1 MNNENILVNGLYSIE
16 CNSGSIYTLNEGN
29 EEHLFYSG
37 SHEKTIVQW
46 DLTNPNQ
53 NKAIAKFNDKVF
65 AIELIK
71 QKGLLLVGNFSGG
84 IHVIDLTKKQEVKLL
99 QLHPSIVFDIKYLK
113 HKNCF
118 YALAFDGSFSVWDL
132 ESFQLIYSKKLG
144 NFKLRNIQFN
154 LETNVALIGCGDG
167 LVRIF
172 NLDTHEHLQS
182 LEGHM
187 KDFSV
192 NTLKFTPNKSLL
204 FTGSRDGHLNVW
216 DAKNEYN
223 LIQKIPAH
231 NYAIYDIAFSPDGK
245 YFATCSMDKTVK
257 IWDTETIEVLKRI
270 DSKTGGHT
278 NSVNKLYWSNYN
290 NLLVSTGDDR
300 TIKVWE
306 IATA

>member
-231 NYAIYDIAFSPDGK
+231 NYAIYDIALSL
-245 YFATCSMDKTVK
+245 
-257 IWDTETIEVLKRI
+257 ERI
-270 DSKTGGHT
+270 
-278 NSVNKLYWSNYN
+278 
-290 NLLVSTGDDR
+290 
-300 TIKVWE
+300 
-306 IATA
+306 